1 MLPLSSD
8 LLGSGLLCSVDLS
21 FLFVFNFPFRSH
33 LTRFFLRSTME
44 FVVAAILQ
52 LYHSAEVMEEA
63 TMGVR
68 GRQSLLEIFD
78 GSLL

>member
-1 MLPLSSD
+1 
-8 LLGSGLLCSVDLS
+8 
-21 FLFVFNFPFRSH
+21 
-33 LTRFFLRSTME
+33 ME